1 MGSTSK
7 ADPINYLNIGLM
19 VLSAALALR
28 WPFEL
33 FLIVYAVLGPL
44 HYLTEISWLHDRNY
58 YTRGKQDYLF
68 LLAASLLITAFYFNW
83 IPFTP
88 KGAVEFLTYLSFAAA
103 FIFAFFK
110 GAAARLVGIGVAV
123 AVAGS
128 FAQFAVYKTF
138 FGILLPTLVHVFIFT
153 GLFILAGALRGR
165 SLSGLLSLL
174 VFTGA
179 AAGLLLYH
187 PDRSHYQVADYVRD
201 SYGVFQPDGKG
212 SSPFISLNYA
222 VANLFKMADF
232 NRPGLSFAEALG
244 AINQFLYQNPAALA
258 LMSFIAFA
266 YTYHYL
272 NWFSK
277 TSVIRWHEIP
287 RNRFAAIL
295 LIWVGSL
302 ILYGYS
308 YGLGFRWLFFLS
320 FTHVL
325 LEFPLNHLTF
335 IGIGKALG
343 GSLIAGPKNEG
354 NVEV

>member
-1 MGSTSK
+1 MASIQK
-7 ADPINYLNIGLM
+7 ADPVNYLNIGLM
-19 VLSAALALR
+19 ILSAALALR
-28 WPFEL
+28 YPFEL
-33 FLIVYAVLGPL
+33 FLMAYAVLGPL

-58 YTRGKQDYLF
+58 YTQGKQDYLF
-68 LLAASLLITAFYFNW
+68 LVAASILITAFFFNW

-88 KGAVEFLTYLSFAAA
+88 KGTVEFLTYLSFAAA

-110 GAAARLVGIGVAV
+110 GASARVLGVAV
-123 AVAGS
+123 AVAAVGL
-128 FAQFAVYKTF
+128 FAQFTF
-138 FGILLPTLVHVFIFT
+138 YRTLFGVLLPTLVHVFIFT

-174 VFTGA
+174 VFIGM

-187 PDRSHYQVADYVRD
+187 PDHSHYQVGDYVRD

-212 SSPFISLNYA
+212 TSPFISLNYA

-232 NRPGLSFAEALG
+232 NRPGLSATEVIG
-244 AINQFLYQNPAALA
+244 DINQFLYQNPAALA

-287 RNRFAAIL
+287 RNRFVAIL

-302 ILYGYS
+302 VLYGYS

-335 IGIGKALG
+335 LNIGKGLG
-343 GSLIAGPKNEG
+343 DIFTRGPRVKRAETT
-354 NVEV
+354 